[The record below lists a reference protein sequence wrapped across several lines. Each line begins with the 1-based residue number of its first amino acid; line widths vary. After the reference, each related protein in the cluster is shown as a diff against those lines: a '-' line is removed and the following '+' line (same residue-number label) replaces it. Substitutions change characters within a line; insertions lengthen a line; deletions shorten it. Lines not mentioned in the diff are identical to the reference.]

1 MTNQLIY
8 LFTSFCLCLTWE
20 RPIKSSAISSK
31 SNNNMAIELTIT
43 NKGLFC
49 MESIKPTVPL
59 WVAGAK
65 GVA

>member
-1 MTNQLIY
+1 
-8 LFTSFCLCLTWE
+8 
-20 RPIKSSAISSK
+20 
-31 SNNNMAIELTIT
+31 MAIELTIT